1 MKRIHGDISLLCY
14 FPVDVPVEDNNNVPI
29 TADDT
34 TMMSVNVKDMASED
48 NKVENICNDS
58 AVLDDSLLA
67 KALSELAEEDENVYV
82 KPRGKNY
89 RYKARRVCDDV
100 GGNKEEVKYAS
111 TAQRV
116 RVVEYLHFDRD
127 IETLPGKGK
136 KYLNQLWSDIKRN
149 GLQNSLSLS
158 VSRKKGR
165 AVLFDGNHRL
175 TLFRNKKVEWVP
187 LKVSYY
193 FIEDEDN
200 ESFRFVPEM
209 YDADEWPVNPTPEN
223 IGFQFKK

>member
-34 TMMSVNVKDMASED
+34 TMMSVNVTDMASEE
-48 NKVENICNDS
+48 NKIENICNDS

-100 GGNKEEVKYAS
+100 GGNKEEVKCAS
-111 TAQRV
+111 TAQR
-116 RVVEYLHFDRD
+116 L
-127 IETLPGKGK
+127 
-136 KYLNQLWSDIKRN
+136 
-149 GLQNSLSLS
+149 
-158 VSRKKGR
+158 
-165 AVLFDGNHRL
+165 
-175 TLFRNKKVEWVP
+175 
-187 LKVSYY
+187 
-193 FIEDEDN
+193 
-200 ESFRFVPEM
+200 
-209 YDADEWPVNPTPEN
+209 
-223 IGFQFKK
+223 